1 MFLRMLIRAAV
12 LRRGRAASAL
22 FAMVVAAAVATA
34 MMNLYVDVQAKLR
47 TEFRNYGANVVVVA
61 KESQPLP
68 ADALTKIE
76 SALGPKT
83 LAVPFSY
90 VVART
95 QAGQSVVV
103 VGTDFFRARQLNHW
117 WNVSHWLTVPLA
129 PGKISEATPT
139 APAETK
145 APKGRKNTAHDA
157 SGGLA
162 KQTNQA
168 PEGRSRLALRFSAG
182 YSAEKDPSPGGTTD
196 LSPDAMP
203 ASNPRS
209 LPVEA
214 LIGMRAATVV
224 TPDRKPFELTFQGRA
239 LQLAPVGLLQTGAGE
254 DSRIYLDQSEFH
266 SWTGVAPSTIEIAI
280 NGSTAEIE
288 KQIGQLTQS
297 LPTADV
303 RPVRQ
308 IMEGEANVLNKT
320 RATLYAAATLIIL
333 TSALCV
339 LATLIGWVFDRRRDF
354 AIMKALGA
362 SERLVTGFFA
372 AEAAAL
378 GAIGAVLGFAIGI
391 GIAAWIGR
399 ANFHAP
405 VVPRFGVFPYVLAG
419 SILVALI
426 SAVLPIGLLRRV
438 QPALILRGE

>member
-90 VVART
+90 AVART
-95 QAGQSVVV
+95 QEGQSVVV
-103 VGTDFFRARQLNHW
+103 VGTDFLRARQLNHW
-117 WNVSHWLTVPLA
+117 WNVSHWPEQS
-129 PGKISEATPT
+129 KPT
-139 APAETK
+139 TADPHA
-145 APKGRKNTAHDA
+145 AAHDNLNAAAQRISPAA
-157 SGGLA
+157 SSAAERRNSLA
-162 KQTNQA
+162 QR
-168 PEGRSRLALRFSAG
+168 ESAG
-182 YSAEKDPSPGGTTD
+182 NESPSTGVPSGTA
-196 LSPDAMP
+196 LP
-203 ASNPRS
+203 A
-209 LPVEA
+209 LV
-214 LIGMRAATVV
+214 GMRAATVV
-224 TPDRKPFELTFQGRA
+224 TPDRKPFELTFQGRT

-266 SWTGVAPSTIEIAI
+266 DWTGVAPSTIEIAI

-288 KQIGQLTQS
+288 KQIAKLTQS

-320 RATLYAAATLIIL
+320 RATLYAAATLIVL

-362 SERLVTGFFA
+362 SERLINGFFA